1 MSFLSVSNPKL
12 MYVCICKQVTDR
24 AIVESVRNGAAC
36 LSDVQKQLGVA
47 SRCGS
52 CAQLAQEII
61 DDAQNQ
67 NLNFLPYAVA

>member
-1 MSFLSVSNPKL
+1 

-24 AIVESVRNGAAC
+24 AIKESVRNGASC
-36 LSDVQKQLGVA
+36 LSDVQQKLGVA

-61 DDAQNQ
+61 QDAQNQ
-67 NLNFLPYAVA
+67 DCNFLPYAVA